1 MAPNRLKAQAAT
13 LADGCQRLR
22 AHGAGRNG
30 DLSRRQP
37 PLLGNF
43 QLFVGTNLGQYGIQQ
58 DRDALGQRGYQV
70 KAYKKGG
77 KLCST

>member
-43 QLFVGTNLGQYGIQQ
+43 QLYSWELTSANMASNKIEMLW
-58 DRDALGQRGYQV
+58 DREDIR
-70 KAYKKGG
+70 
-77 KLCST
+77 